1 MKRLLKFLINLILA
15 LVAVGLTLIVLFFVT
30 PSWQKSAVEQALTRD
45 TARKWQIGS
54 INIQPAAV
62 EVENIYVLDGQVG
75 AEMKYIQ
82 FDAPLWKLAL
92 TGELDIESGSVIG
105 LDLDV
110 SKVKVGDLTSEDYQG
125 FLRRVSSDLDFWKER
140 VALILSKFAASGV
153 KIHLRNVE
161 INGRVLMPGEK
172 SIPVRWVIVD
182 ADSQMP
188 RLIKLAP
195 ISAVSKPNPE

>member
-1 MKRLLKFLINLILA
+1 MKRLFKFLINLILA

-30 PSWQKSAVEQALTRD
+30 PSWQKSVVEEALSRD
-45 TARKWQIGS
+45 TARKWQVGKV
-54 INIQPAAV
+54 NIQPAVV
-62 EVENIYVLDGQVG
+62 EVENVYVLDGQVG
-75 AEMKYIQ
+75 AGMKYIR

-125 FLRRVSSDLDFWKER
+125 FLKRVSSDLDFWKER
-140 VALILSKFAASGV
+140 VALVLSKFAASGV
-153 KIHLRNVE
+153 RIHLRNVQ

-172 SIPVRWVIVD
+172 SIPLKWIIVD

-188 RLIKLAP
+188 RLIKLEPMA
-195 ISAVSKPNPE
+195 AVSTLNLK